1 MTTMAEGYLGDTG
14 YVEGSRR
21 EDGSWSGAPGTDP
34 NTPGVKSYANYSEY
48 WNAHPEMAPSSFT
61 PTGNG
66 LGGFSSFINP
76 NLSGLASVAGITAV
90 TKGNPMASLFQG
102 DPLPAVTKTTETQQ
116 TAPEFYTNYLQDI
129 ANLGQNAVQQ
139 GGVAGFSPLQQQAF
153 QMAPNVAFAG
163 QGSLGAASNLLG
175 QAGSTTVPDVIGD
188 YMNPYTSSVVDEM
201 GRLQNRNIR
210 ENVMPALGGAAVGS
224 GQFGSRRQ
232 QQITGNTLRDMQA
245 DLTGRQ
251 GQFLQKGYT
260 DAGTQAQADL
270 ERAMRSGQAFTTL
283 GQEQQQLGAGGL
295 KTMFD
300 YGSMQQKQGQALLD
314 NPMEQAQKFAKL
326 MQGYQQPMGEVK
338 QVTGPD
344 AGSYSASPL
353 SQIAGLGTM
362 FASLFPNTSATDA
375 QKAYY
380 EALAEN
386 AKKTGTTA
394 VVPKTGKDGGSITK
408 RGIRMA
414 SGGMAPV
421 DAEYHDGNG
430 NFYDADGYLVEH

>member
-1 MTTMAEGYLGDTG
+1 
-14 YVEGSRR
+14 VESI
-21 EDGSWSGAPGTDP
+21 SGR
-34 NTPGVKSYANYSEY
+34 
-48 WNAHPEMAPSSFT
+48 W
-61 PTGNG
+61 
-66 LGGFSSFINP
+66 
-76 NLSGLASVAGITAV
+76 
-90 TKGNPMASLFQG
+90 
-102 DPLPAVTKTTETQQ
+102 
-116 TAPEFYTNYLQDI
+116 
-129 ANLGQNAVQQ
+129 
-139 GGVAGFSPLQQQAF
+139 
-153 QMAPNVAFAG
+153 
-163 QGSLGAASNLLG
+163 
-175 QAGSTTVPDVIGD
+175 
-188 YMNPYTSSVVDEM
+188 
-201 GRLQNRNIR
+201 
-210 ENVMPALGGAAVGS
+210 
-224 GQFGSRRQ
+224 
-232 QQITGNTLRDMQA
+232 
-245 DLTGRQ
+245 
-251 GQFLQKGYT
+251 
-260 DAGTQAQADL
+260 
-270 ERAMRSGQAFTTL
+270 FTTL
-283 GQEQQQLGAGGL
+283 GQEQQQLGTGGL

-300 YGSMQQKQGQALLD
+300 YGAVQQKQGQALLD

-326 MQGYQQPMGEVK
+326 MQGYQQQPMGGVK